1 MRRPHVLSKNTLM
14 AAELLGLEVARAR
27 RERRWSQAELA
38 ERAGI
43 ARSTLHNLESGDP
56 TVSVG
61 IAFEVATLLGV
72 PLFTPEQDR
81 LSDLVGRQR
90 DRLALLPTKVR
101 PRASV
106 DNAF

>member
-1 MRRPHVLSKNTLM
+1 MRHTPAISRNARM
-14 AAELLGLEVARAR
+14 AAELLGLEIARAR

-56 TVSVG
+56 AVSMG
-61 IAFEVATLLGV
+61 TAFEVATLVGLS
-72 PLFTPEQDR
+72 LFTTEQDR
-81 LSDLVGRQR
+81 LGDLVARAR
-90 DRLALLPTKVR
+90 DQLALLPAKVR
-101 PRASV
+101 PRTEV

>member
-1 MRRPHVLSKNTLM
+1 MRRPHVFSRNTRL
-14 AAELLGLEVARAR
+14 AAELLGIEVARAR

-56 TVSVG
+56 TVSMG

-72 PLFTPEQDR
+72 PLFTAERDRLGDLVARERDR
-81 LSDLVGRQR
+81 LS
-90 DRLALLPTKVR
+90 LLPAKVR
-101 PRASV
+101 PRAEV
-106 DNAF
+106 GNAF

>member
-14 AAELLGLEVARAR
+14 AVELLGLEVARAR
-27 RERRWSQAELA
+27 RERRWSQADLA

-56 TVSVG
+56 SVSVG

-72 PLFTPEQDR
+72 PLFTSEQDR
-81 LSDLVGRQR
+81 LGGLLGRQR
-90 DRLALLPTKVR
+90 DRLALLPQRVR
-101 PRASV
+101 RRASV

>member
-1 MRRPHVLSKNTLM
+1 MRRTPVISRNARM
-14 AAELLGLEVARAR
+14 AAELLGLQIGRAR

-56 TVSVG
+56 AVSMG
-61 IAFEVATLLGV
+61 TAFEVATLVGV
-72 PLFTPEQDR
+72 PLFTPEPDR
-81 LSDLVGRQR
+81 LRGLVARER
-90 DRLALLPTKVR
+90 DQLALLPAKVR
-101 PRASV
+101 PRIEV